1 VTTAQETAAPLE
13 RATDPPV
20 GSNPYVFIVGC
31 PRSGTTLLRRMINA
45 HPLIAITRRETHWV
59 TACYRKRIG
68 ITAEGM
74 VTESLISWLIN
85 DERFQYMNIS
95 RTELDALLEA
105 LPALPYADFVSRI
118 FDLCASH
125 EGKNLAGDKTP
136 GYARDLPLLH
146 DLWPRARFIHLI
158 RDGRDV
164 CLSLL
169 DWAKSSRVAGRFFP
183 WANDPILSAA
193 LFWQGHVTPAR
204 QAGPALGPN
213 LYMEVRY
220 EDLVSQPGKQCAALC
235 AFLKVPM
242 SERMLLADDQ
252 GRKLRPGLDAKHA
265 RLPPTTGL
273 RDWRAQMRPEDA
285 ARFEALAGGLLT
297 ELGYEVREVVGDG

>member
-1 VTTAQETAAPLE
+1 LTTAQKTAAAVE
-13 RATDPPV
+13 RTADRPV
-20 GSNPYVFIVGC
+20 GPNPYVFIVGC

-59 TACYRKRIG
+59 TACFRKRIG
-68 ITAEGM
+68 ITADGM
-74 VTESLISWLIN
+74 VTESLISWLMSY
-85 DERFQYMNIS
+85 ERFQYMNIS
-95 RTELDALLEA
+95 RTELDAMLEA
-105 LPALPYADFVSRI
+105 QPVLPYADFVSRI
-118 FDLCASH
+118 FDRFATH

-136 GYARDLPLLH
+136 GYARDLPMLH
-146 DLWPRARFIHLI
+146 ELWPGVRFIHLI

-169 DWAKSSRVAGRFFP
+169 DWPKSSRVVGRFFP

-193 LFWQGHVTPAR
+193 LFWEGHVIPAR
-204 QAGPALGPN
+204 QAGSALGPN

-220 EDLVSQPGKQCAALC
+220 EDLVSQPDKQSAALC
-235 AFLKVPM
+235 AFLDVPM
-242 SERMLLADDQ
+242 SERMLLADDRR
-252 GRKLRPGLDAKHA
+252 RKLRPGLDAKHA

-285 ARFEALAGGLLT
+285 ARFEAFAGGLLT
-297 ELGYEVREVVGDG
+297 ELGYQVKDLVSNG